1 MLRLRAILLGLD
13 KLNPLKDIGLMID
26 PHAPSHHVLN
36 LAAIGLP
43 TASWLSNA
51 QPLLTAMLT
60 ALGIGW
66 YLILYYKAWRNR
78 K

>member
-1 MLRLRAILLGLD
+1 MRRLPVTQLGLD
-13 KLNPLKDIGLMID
+13 KPNPLKDDDAMD

-43 TASWLSNA
+43 TASWLANA
-51 QPLLTAMLT
+51 QPVLTVILT

-66 YLILYYKAWRNR
+66 YLILYYKAWRSR